1 MNILNLISVFI
12 VKIID
17 NVLSTSKTLL
27 IQKNKAFFAG
37 LSVAIS
43 QIIFYKL
50 IDAVTEGGDL
60 TMYIISIASGFG
72 TYLAIYISNKFSK
85 DRLFVNVILSDD
97 KEAMIELREFLMKNK
112 INI

>member
-27 IQKNKAFFAG
+27 IQKNKAVLAG
-37 LSVAIS
+37 ISVVVS

-72 TYLAIYISNKFSK
+72 TYLAIYISNKKF
-85 DRLFVNVILSDD
+85 
-97 KEAMIELREFLMKNK
+97 
-112 INI
+112 